1 MSKVVLVV
9 LYGHGHGLFKKF
21 WGSLVVDSAILVVFC
36 FHSCVFPGGVVY
48 F

>member
-9 LYGHGHGLFKKF
+9 LYGHGHGLFNNLL
-21 WGSLVVDSAILVVFC
+21 GSLVVGSAILVVFC